1 MRLRAGGRNLLT
13 LVERLFTFRL
23 SLMGWKAL
31 PDFCASHNL
40 WFRSVERTSG
50 PAVCDEF
57 SGGAVPAFPY
67 PEPARRR

>member
-1 MRLRAGGRNLLT
+1 
-13 LVERLFTFRL
+13 
-23 SLMGWKAL
+23 MGWKAL